1 MSLKIFHRFFIVLCL
16 ALFGFTGYWASGGNA
31 TAMTTPWLQ
40 FASAAGVAVAIAY
53 LFWHVRAVRL
63 PA

>member
-1 MSLKIFHRFFIVLCL
+1 MSLRIFHRFFLLLCL
-16 ALFGFTGYWASGGNA
+16 TLFAFLGYWASGGNA

-40 FASAAGVAVAIAY
+40 LGSVAGAAGVIGYFV
-53 LFWHVRAVRL
+53 WHVRAVRL